1 MSEQERGQLA
11 LPDVDEPEAPA
22 TERSARPEQPFGDLS
37 EAARGVVHEPAD
49 PRLEKHLARIGLGDA
64 EAAAAARAPAG
75 SVDPGIAGQLAEIK
89 ASDASASNTPSASR
103 SRKRKRLFADASAES
118 SGLCAAAVK
127 SSTRWIR
134 ASRSEYFIGL
144 A

>member
-22 TERSARPEQPFGDLS
+22 TERSAKPEQPFGDLS

-75 SVDPGIAGQLAEIK
+75 SVDPGIAGQLAEIR
-89 ASDASASNTPSASR
+89 ASVDQANA
-103 SRKRKRLFADASAES
+103 RLRT
-118 SGLCAAAVK
+118 LLWTVVVLVAAVALLAVLV
-127 SSTRWIR
+127 I
-134 ASRSEYFIGL
+134 SR
-144 A
+144 

>member
-89 ASDASASNTPSASR
+89 ASVDQANARLRFLPHQVAIDAA
-103 SRKRKRLFADASAES
+103 LFEIVILQI
-118 SGLCAAAVK
+118 G
-127 SSTRWIR
+127 R
-134 ASRSEYFIGL
+134 ASCRERV
-144 A
+144 

>member
-22 TERSARPEQPFGDLS
+22 TDRSAKPEQPFGDLS

-75 SVDPGIAGQLAEIK
+75 AVEPGIAGQLAEIK
-89 ASDASASNTPSASR
+89 ASVDQANA
-103 SRKRKRLFADASAES
+103 RLRT
-118 SGLCAAAVK
+118 LLWTVVVLVAAVVLLAVLV
-127 SSTRWIR
+127 I
-134 ASRSEYFIGL
+134 SR
-144 A
+144 